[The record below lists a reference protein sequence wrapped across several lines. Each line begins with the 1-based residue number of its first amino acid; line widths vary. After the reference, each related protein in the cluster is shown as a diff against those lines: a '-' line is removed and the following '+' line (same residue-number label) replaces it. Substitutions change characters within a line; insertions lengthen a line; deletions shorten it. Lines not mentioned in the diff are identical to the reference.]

1 MATPVNVTRF
11 RMPSHDAPEAV
22 PTPATAR
29 EEVRPCFVGIGVLRA
44 DLFAKP

>member
-22 PTPATAR
+22 PMPAMAR
-29 EEVRPCFVGIGVLRA
+29 VGVRPCFVGSGVLRA